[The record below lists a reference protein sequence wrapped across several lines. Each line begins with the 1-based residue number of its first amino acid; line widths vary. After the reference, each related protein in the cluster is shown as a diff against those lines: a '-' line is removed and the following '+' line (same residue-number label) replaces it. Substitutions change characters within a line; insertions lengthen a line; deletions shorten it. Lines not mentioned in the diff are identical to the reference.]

1 MNRFPLT
8 KEQADYYLSI
18 RKVRAEEQY
27 YDIGQDLAKGRKFQ
41 VALKAR
47 EVRDNSFFLDISQ
60 KKVILKVKCQFRSAN
75 QNVILVRLD
84 LYGSHRNPDG
94 TEIGA
99 PHLHL
104 YSQEFGDKVAVPVP
118 EGMLKD
124 PNDPLQ
130 VIHDFIIKYNIEEN
144 GLFGVPTKAANLQLF
159 Q

>member
-1 MNRFPLT
+1 MNIVPLT
-8 KEQADYYLSI
+8 QEQADYYLYV

-27 YDIGQDLAKGRKFQ
+27 YDIAQDLARWHKFR
-41 VALKAR
+41 VALKAK
-47 EVRDNSFFLDISQ
+47 EVKDNSFFLDISQ
-60 KKVILKVKCQFRSAN
+60 KKVILKVKCQFRSVN
-75 QNVILVRLD
+75 QNVILARLD
-84 LYGSHRNPDG
+84 LHGSHRNPDG

-118 EGMLKD
+118 EGMLKN

-144 GLFGVPTKAANLQLF
+144 GLFGVPTNVANLPLF